1 MTHQDWI
8 SMATSV
14 GLPTAFLI
22 GLLFILWRMARA
34 VSPYFMDAYER
45 HCELIE
51 VLKDSASQCTNAS
64 RALSHAADALEVIA
78 DDDKID
84 KVKLHTR
91 AMKDDLGDV

>member
-8 SMATSV
+8 NIVTTV

-34 VSPYFMDAYER
+34 VAPYFMDAYER

-51 VLKDSASQCTNAS
+51 VLKDSAGQCTNAS
-64 RALSHAADALEVIA
+64 RALSHAADALEAIA
-78 DDDKID
+78 DDDKKD

-91 AMKDDLGDV
+91 AMKDNLGDV